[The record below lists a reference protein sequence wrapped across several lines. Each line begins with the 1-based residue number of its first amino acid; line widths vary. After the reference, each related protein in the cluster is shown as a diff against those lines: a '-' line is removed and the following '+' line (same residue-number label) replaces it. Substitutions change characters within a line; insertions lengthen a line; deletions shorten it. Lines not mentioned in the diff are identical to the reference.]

1 MNFEDVAVYD
11 AGLSQIITGRGHARQ
26 RQRKRSG
33 DSTHFFDL
41 GANGY
46 RRLRGEK
53 ALGCSAMKSCNK
65 AAPKCEVPSTWRLAW
80 GVPA

>member
-1 MNFEDVAVYD
+1 MNFEGVAVYD
-11 AGLSQIITGRGHARQ
+11 AGLSDKTAGRGHTRQ
-26 RQRKRSG
+26 RQRKHSG
-33 DSTHFFDL
+33 DLTRFFDL

-53 ALGCSAMKSCNK
+53 ALGCSATKSCNK
-65 AAPKCEVPSTWRLAW
+65 AAPKYEVPSTWRLAW